1 MAFPASGRRQ
11 PYGGAG
17 KPHHT
22 AMMQHTINPYV
33 SIDCVLLGI
42 DDRQLNVL
50 VVRQCSTGGAESTG
64 SFKLPGSL
72 IFMDE
77 SLDEAARRVLHELTG
92 LSQVPM
98 IQFRAFGGADRIENP
113 DDAVWLQRF
122 HNLEHNIERIVT
134 IAYTALLRINRKVK
148 LKEGFEAHW
157 VPVGEL
163 PKLAFDHDE
172 IVRAAVESV
181 RDVARLD
188 PTLTFSLL
196 PRKFTDT
203 QLSIVMETVTG
214 VDYDFKNLHKRIA
227 QMPYVVPLDEKED
240 GVSHRAARYYTF
252 RKSRMKK

>member
-77 SLDEAARRVLHELTG
+77 RGCRRC
-92 LSQVPM
+92 
-98 IQFRAFGGADRIENP
+98 R
-113 DDAVWLQRF
+113 
-122 HNLEHNIERIVT
+122 
-134 IAYTALLRINRKVK
+134 
-148 LKEGFEAHW
+148 
-157 VPVGEL
+157 
-163 PKLAFDHDE
+163 
-172 IVRAAVESV
+172 
-181 RDVARLD
+181 
-188 PTLTFSLL
+188 
-196 PRKFTDT
+196 
-203 QLSIVMETVTG
+203 
-214 VDYDFKNLHKRIA
+214 
-227 QMPYVVPLDEKED
+227 
-240 GVSHRAARYYTF
+240 
-252 RKSRMKK
+252 